1 MEEAEFVYN
10 NDIKLCYAR
19 EFSDEKMIEVFKTGK
34 DFITDLQ
41 NLTDKRLNLIE
52 RNGYKLRFKGYN
64 MTGNCDLYQFYFT
77 KIK

>member
-41 NLTDKRLNLIE
+41 NLTDKRI
-52 RNGYKLRFKGYN
+52 
-64 MTGNCDLYQFYFT
+64 
-77 KIK
+77 I